1 MGRDDGRQY
10 EMKRTQCIRKSTVI
24 HVCRMGGGLGEL
36 QSENM
41 ERSSGGL
48 GLKNPD
54 WCQLSR
60 S

>member
-1 MGRDDGRQY
+1 MYKEKHGDTRLQN
-10 EMKRTQCIRKSTVI
+10 
-24 HVCRMGGGLGEL
+24 GGGLGEL

-41 ERSSGGL
+41 ESSGGL